1 MRLTIPERV
10 TSFNYERMRKIVRIG
25 PNELGGALYI
35 EKQYDG
41 ARFDLMFVNVETI
54 TDQLKYGDIVERML
68 QDDDLV
74 VLNRQPSLHKF
85 SASLRKHVFV
95 SISANTLVLCA
106 DDGPPRQDPHGRE
119 RA

>member
-1 MRLTIPERV
+1 M
-10 TSFNYERMRKIVRIG
+10 RIG

-54 TDQLKYGDIVERML
+54 ANQLKYGDIVERML
-68 QDDDLV
+68 QDEDLV

-85 SASLRKHVFV
+85 SMMAHRVKILMAGS
-95 SISANTLVLCA
+95 VLKMNLAVTSPYNAVRECA
-106 DDGPPRQDPHGRE
+106 
-119 RA
+119 